1 MYMLENNLLKHMCFN
16 PLSLNY
22 FHTYKLALMSPIKKF
37 YIGII
42 WVKCFVVQFC
52 HLAKNLVKFFKSF
65 SIIFNAS
72 MSTMASTSATN
83 TSSLFLMSLVL
94 SLTTLATYMSM
105 NTLSMSLPIIKS
117 ITSTYTH
124 WTHASFCITTHQSPP
139 PTLYVTKKDLRHCN
153 VHGSI

>member
-1 MYMLENNLLKHMCFN
+1 
-16 PLSLNY
+16 
-22 FHTYKLALMSPIKKF
+22 
-37 YIGII
+37 
-42 WVKCFVVQFC
+42 
-52 HLAKNLVKFFKSF
+52 
-65 SIIFNAS
+65 